1 MVTSK
6 PLNSLS
12 LNSSQVTFFGEESPV
27 FHEEQGIL
35 FVYHPDGRPTGDAF
49 VLFENAEHSK
59 LALAKHR
66 QTIGKRYVELF
77 QMNRHEVIQVFTRH
91 TLPSN
96 VFSFTSIRGMRPAG
110 LEPLNLMQ
118 NNAYASNVR
127 NIIRLRG
134 LPYSASVQDI
144 LDFLGDFAKFVSLGG
159 VHMVYNYQVRE
170 FRSFYSLLSQIP
182 ECFADV
188 NQMANEQKIRGLQ
201 IV

>member
-1 MVTSK
+1 MFTRYNVK
-6 PLNSLS
+6 CKHNHNLFLNF
-12 LNSSQVTFFGEESPV
+12 SQVTFFGEESPV
-27 FHEEQGIL
+27 FREEKGIL
-35 FVYHPDGRPTGDAF
+35 FIYHPDGRPTGDAF
-49 VLFENAEHSK
+49 VLFENAERGK

-77 QMNRHEVIQVFTRH
+77 QMNRHEVVQVFSRH
-91 TLPSN
+91 TLPNSA
-96 VFSFTSIRGMRPAG
+96 FSFAAIRGMRPAG

-159 VHMVYNYQVRE
+159 VHMVYNYQVRLC
-170 FRSFYSLLSQIP
+170 YL
-182 ECFADV
+182 
-188 NQMANEQKIRGLQ
+188 

>member
-1 MVTSK
+1 MA
-6 PLNSLS
+6 
-12 LNSSQVTFFGEESPV
+12 FFGTEAPV

-49 VLFENAEHSK
+49 VLFENAEHGK

-77 QMNRHEVIQVFTRH
+77 QTNRQEITQAFARH

-96 VFSFTSIRGMRPAG
+96 LLSFTAIRGMRPAG

-118 NNAYASNVR
+118 NNTYLSNVR

-134 LPYSASVQDI
+134 LPYSVSVQDI
-144 LDFLGDFAKFVSLGG
+144 LDFLDEFAKYVSHAG
-159 VHMVYNYQVRE
+159 VHMVYNYQVSYLGC
-170 FRSFYSLLSQIP
+170 FRLLFISFVGFSHFGRTS
-182 ECFADV
+182 
-188 NQMANEQKIRGLQ
+188 EQYVRLEQ
-201 IV
+201 